1 MDITLAVLC
10 GFLYF
15 IGTNRVG
22 YTLSSVLGSPIFIG
36 FCLGLYFDQVATGL
50 SIGASIQL
58 VYLGVILTGGNLP
71 TDAVLAATI
80 ALPVALKTGLDA
92 DAAVALAVPF
102 GVLGV
107 FLDQMR
113 RTSNSIWVRMGDKCE
128 SQGDTKALRRCAF
141 LYPELMT
148 VVLRF
153 VPVFILTLFGTD
165 AIIKILDVL
174 PDWVISGFSIAG
186 GILPAMGFAIILLT
200 IGKPKL
206 MPYFFIGFFAVQYL
220 GINTMAAAIFGACI
234 SLLVIF
240 NLSKKEGTE

>member
-22 YTLSSVLGSPIFIG
+22 YTLSSVIGSPIFIG

-113 RTSNSIWVRMGDKCE
+113 RTSNSIWVRMGDKCAA
-128 SQGDTKALRRCAF
+128 QGDTKGLWRFAF

-240 NLSKKEGTE
+240 NLTKKEGTE

>member
-80 ALPVALKTGLDA
+80 ALPVALKTGLNA

-102 GVLGV
+102 GVLGI

-113 RTSNSIWVRMGDKCE
+113 RTSNSIWVRMGDKCAA
-128 SQGDTKALRRCAF
+128 QGDTKGLWRCAF

-153 VPVFILTLFGTD
+153 VPVFILTLFGTE

-240 NLSKKEGTE
+240 NLTKKEGTE

>member
-80 ALPVALKTGLDA
+80 ALPVALKTGLNA

-113 RTSNSIWVRMGDKCE
+113 RTSNSIWVRMGDKCAA
-128 SQGDTKALRRCAF
+128 QGDTKGLWRCAF

-153 VPVFILTLFGTD
+153 VPVFILTLFGTE

-240 NLSKKEGTE
+240 NLTKKEGTE

>member
-107 FLDQMR
+107 F
-113 RTSNSIWVRMGDKCE
+113 
-128 SQGDTKALRRCAF
+128 
-141 LYPELMT
+141 
-148 VVLRF
+148 F
-153 VPVFILTLFGTD
+153 V
-165 AIIKILDVL
+165 
-174 PDWVISGFSIAG
+174 
-186 GILPAMGFAIILLT
+186 
-200 IGKPKL
+200 
-206 MPYFFIGFFAVQYL
+206 
-220 GINTMAAAIFGACI
+220 
-234 SLLVIF
+234 
-240 NLSKKEGTE
+240 

>member
-1 MDITLAVLC
+1 
-10 GFLYF
+10 
-15 IGTNRVG
+15 
-22 YTLSSVLGSPIFIG
+22 
-36 FCLGLYFDQVATGL
+36 
-50 SIGASIQL
+50 
-58 VYLGVILTGGNLP
+58 
-71 TDAVLAATI
+71 
-80 ALPVALKTGLDA
+80 
-92 DAAVALAVPF
+92 
-102 GVLGV
+102 
-107 FLDQMR
+107 
-113 RTSNSIWVRMGDKCE
+113 
-128 SQGDTKALRRCAF
+128 
-141 LYPELMT
+141 MT

-240 NLSKKEGTE
+240 NLTKKEGTE

>member
-1 MDITLAVLC
+1 MDITLALLC
-10 GFLYF
+10 GSLYF

-36 FCLGLYFDQVATGL
+36 FCLGLYFNDVTNGL
-50 SIGASIQL
+50 AIGASIQL

-113 RTSNSIWVRMGDKCE
+113 RTSNSIWVRMGDKYAAN
-128 SQGDTKALRRCAF
+128 GDAKGLWRCAF
-141 LYPELMT
+141 LYPELAT
-148 VVLRF
+148 ILLRF
-153 VPVFILTLFGTD
+153 VPVFVLTLFGTD
-165 AIIKILDVL
+165 AIISLLDMM
-174 PDWVISGFSIAG
+174 PDWVISGFSVAG
-186 GILPAMGFAIILLT
+186 GLLPAMGFAIILLT

-206 MPYFFIGFFAVQYL
+206 MPYFFIGFFAVQYI

-234 SLLVIF
+234 SLLVVF
-240 NLSKKEGTE
+240 NMSKKESVE

>member
-113 RTSNSIWVRMGDKCE
+113 RTSNSIWVRMGDKCAA
-128 SQGDTKALRRCAF
+128 QGDTKGLWRCAF

-148 VVLRF
+148 VVLR
-153 VPVFILTLFGTD
+153 
-165 AIIKILDVL
+165 LDRKSV
-174 PDWVISGFSIAG
+174 V
-186 GILPAMGFAIILLT
+186 
-200 IGKPKL
+200 
-206 MPYFFIGFFAVQYL
+206 
-220 GINTMAAAIFGACI
+220 
-234 SLLVIF
+234 
-240 NLSKKEGTE
+240 

>member
-80 ALPVALKTGLDA
+80 ALPVALKTGLYA

-113 RTSNSIWVRMGDKCE
+113 RTSNSIWVRMGDKCAA
-128 SQGDTKALRRCAF
+128 QGDTKGLWRCAF

-206 MPYFFIGFFAVQYL
+206 MPYFFIGFFAIRNQHY
-220 GINTMAAAIFGACI
+220 
-234 SLLVIF
+234 
-240 NLSKKEGTE
+240 